1 MGFVHWKSKE
11 SNLHYHKF
19 KGRPLGAP
27 MNDQDMQVVQTTF
40 EKDDQF
46 YFYSDGVT
54 DQFGGPLSKKLST
67 KGLLHILQGVISEV
81 PENREREIN
90 LLLRRWQGMNVQ
102 TDDMLMLGLS
112 PGRVKG

>member
-1 MGFVHWKSKE
+1 
-11 SNLHYHKF
+11 
-19 KGRPLGAP
+19 